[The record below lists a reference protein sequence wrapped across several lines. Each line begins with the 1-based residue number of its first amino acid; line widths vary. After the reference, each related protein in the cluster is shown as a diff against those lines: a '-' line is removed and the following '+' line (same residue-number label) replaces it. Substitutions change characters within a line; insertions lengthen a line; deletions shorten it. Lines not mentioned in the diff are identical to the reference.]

1 MKKKTLKKVVVI
13 FMVLIQLV
21 MISNSVLGATTTQA
35 PQGTIQANTIATLDG
50 NGNIDTSSK
59 AARTIIGVSKTL
71 LELLQ
76 LIGIAVGLIMLV
88 IIGIR
93 FILKSDKEKP
103 DFKNVAMNYIFGAI
117 CIFGATTILTFIQKI
132 AIQFKNAV

>member
-1 MKKKTLKKVVVI
+1 MKKKTLRKVVVI
-13 FMVLIQLV
+13 FMVLIQLII
-21 MISNSVLGATTTQA
+21 ISNSVLGATTTQA
-35 PQGTIQANTIATLDG
+35 SQGTTQADTITSLD
-50 NGNIDTSSK
+50 GNIDTSSK

>member
-13 FMVLIQLV
+13 LMVLMQLV
-21 MISNSVLGATTTQA
+21 IISNSVLGATTTQA
-35 PQGTIQANTIATLDG
+35 PQGTTQADTITSLD
-50 NGNIDTSSK
+50 GNIDTSSK

>member
-1 MKKKTLKKVVVI
+1 MKKKNFKKVVVLLL
-13 FMVLIQLV
+13 VLIQLAI
-21 MISNSVLGATTTQA
+21 ISSTVFGSTTKVD
-35 PQGTIQANTIATLDG
+35 TIASLE
-50 NGNIDTSSK
+50 GNIDTSSK

-103 DFKNVAMNYIFGAI
+103 DFKNVAMNYIFGA
-117 CIFGATTILTFIQKI
+117 TTILTFIQKI

>member
-1 MKKKTLKKVVVI
+1 M
-13 FMVLIQLV
+13 
-21 MISNSVLGATTTQA
+21 S
-35 PQGTIQANTIATLDG
+35 
-50 NGNIDTSSK
+50 
-59 AARTIIGVSKTL
+59 RTL

-76 LIGIAVGLIMLV
+76 LIGISVGLIMLV
-88 IIGIR
+88 VIGIR
-93 FILKSDKEKP
+93 YILKSDKEKP

>member
-13 FMVLIQLV
+13 FMVLMQLV
-21 MISNSVLGATTTQA
+21 IISNSVLGATTTQA
-35 PQGTIQANTIATLDG
+35 PQGTTQADTITSLD
-50 NGNIDTSSK
+50 GNIDTSSK

>member
-1 MKKKTLKKVVVI
+1 MKKKTFKKVVVI

-21 MISNSVLGATTTQA
+21 IISNSVLGATTTQA
-35 PQGTIQANTIATLDG
+35 PQGTTQANTIATLDG

>member
-1 MKKKTLKKVVVI
+1 MEKKTLKKVVILLLILMQVI
-13 FMVLIQLV
+13 AF
-21 MISNSVLGATTTQA
+21 STSVFATVQQTTKVD
-35 PQGTIQANTIATLDG
+35 TIATLDG
-50 NGNIDTSSK
+50 SIDTSSK
-59 AARTIIGVSKTL
+59 AARTIIGVSRTL

-93 FILKSDKEKP
+93 YILKSDKEKP

>member
-1 MKKKTLKKVVVI
+1 MEKKTLKKIVVI
-13 FMVLIQLV
+13 LIVLAQLLV
-21 MISNSVLGATTTQA
+21 ISNGVLAATTVQ
-35 PQGTIQANTIATLDG
+35 QGTTKADTIATLD
-50 NGNIDTSSK
+50 GNIDTSSK
-59 AARTIIGVSKTL
+59 AARTIIGVSRTL

-76 LIGIAVGLIMLV
+76 LIGISVGLIMLV
-88 IIGIR
+88 VIGIR
-93 FILKSDKEKP
+93 YILKSDKEKP

>member
-1 MKKKTLKKVVVI
+1 MKKKTLRKVVVI
-13 FMVLIQLV
+13 FMVLMQLV
-21 MISNSVLGATTTQA
+21 IISNSVLGATTTQA
-35 PQGTIQANTIATLDG
+35 PQGTTQANTITSLD
-50 NGNIDTSSK
+50 GNIDTSSK

>member
-13 FMVLIQLV
+13 LMVLIQLV
-21 MISNSVLGATTTQA
+21 IISNSVLGATTTQA
-35 PQGTIQANTIATLDG
+35 PQGTTQANTIATLDG

-117 CIFGATTILTFIQKI
+117 CIFGATTILTFIKKI

>member
-1 MKKKTLKKVVVI
+1 MKKKTLRKVVVI
-13 FMVLIQLV
+13 FMVLIQLII
-21 MISNSVLGATTTQA
+21 ISNSVLGATTTQA
-35 PQGTIQANTIATLDG
+35 PQGTTQANTIATLDG

-93 FILKSDKEKP
+93 FILKSDKEKS

>member
-1 MKKKTLKKVVVI
+1 MKKKNFKKVIVLLL
-13 FMVLIQLV
+13 VLIQLAI
-21 MISNSVLGATTTQA
+21 ISSTVFGATTKVD
-35 PQGTIQANTIATLDG
+35 TIASLEGT
-50 NGNIDTSSK
+50 IDTSST

>member
-1 MKKKTLKKVVVI
+1 MKKKNLKKVVVLLL
-13 FMVLIQLV
+13 VLIQLAI
-21 MISNSVLGATTTQA
+21 ISSTVFGSTTKVDTISSLE
-35 PQGTIQANTIATLDG
+35 GT
-50 NGNIDTSSK
+50 IDTSSK
-59 AARTIIGVSKTL
+59 AARTIIVVSKTL

>member
-13 FMVLIQLV
+13 LMVLMQLV
-21 MISNSVLGATTTQA
+21 IISNSVLGATTTQE
-35 PQGTIQANTIATLDG
+35 NTIATLD
-50 NGNIDTSSK
+50 GNIDTSSK

>member
-13 FMVLIQLV
+13 FMVLVQLV
-21 MISNSVLGATTTQA
+21 IISNSVLGATTTQA
-35 PQGTIQANTIATLDG
+35 PQGTTQANTIATLDG

>member
-13 FMVLIQLV
+13 FMVLMQLV
-21 MISNSVLGATTTQA
+21 IISNSVLGATTTQA
-35 PQGTIQANTIATLDG
+35 PQGTTANTIATLD
-50 NGNIDTSSK
+50 GNIDTSSK

>member
-1 MKKKTLKKVVVI
+1 MKKKNFKKVVVLLL
-13 FMVLIQLV
+13 VLIQLAI
-21 MISNSVLGATTTQA
+21 ISSTVFGSTTKVD
-35 PQGTIQANTIATLDG
+35 TIASLE
-50 NGNIDTSSK
+50 GNIDTSSK
-59 AARTIIGVSKTL
+59 AARAIIGVSKTL